1 MNSVVLLNHTNKK
14 TIFKTKNKDMKTTIA
29 TIAAAVLM
37 TLSLSSFASTSN
49 SPLKLKGAT
58 EILLTYTEATTI
70 GTTDMNNHLFTNDF
84 QYENLANNNK
94 ADKKAYLKFL
104 KQNEGLTF
112 DCKTKTEILDQ
123 TGNTAIAKTSY
134 AFKDFTRVDHI
145 ILTQTT
151 EGWKISK
158 VTSSYLPVAL

>member
-1 MNSVVLLNHTNKK
+1 
-14 TIFKTKNKDMKTTIA
+14 MKTTIA

-37 TLSLSSFASTSN
+37 TLSLSSFASTN
-49 SPLKLKGAT
+49 NPLKLKGAT

-70 GTTDMNNHLFTNDF
+70 GTTDMNKYLFTADF

-145 ILTQTT
+145 TLTQTK

-158 VTSSYLPVAL
+158 VITSYLPTTAQ